1 MASTAIELRLNRIK
15 HLSRRNLKLP
25 FEFNNFFLRFA
36 VHGLPHLE
44 NFNERS
50 TTNVVPS
57 SRRYS
62 TLNHIKP
69 ARIATQNF
77 DIFSQNT
84 TIRSFTI
91 PTLACA
97 EYTPTLFG
105 LTPFLLTSFHTLG
118 LPYYAGISLT
128 NILVR
133 SAMIPLVI
141 RGAKTS
147 LSIGVVAP
155 EVQFLITNFRKDFG
169 MLKKREEASGSDDL
183 RKAQLSL
190 VRYTVES
197 LRGIFRL
204 HKVNL
209 LDVFKVSNGLFS
221 NEICGST

>member
-1 MASTAIELRLNRIK
+1 
-15 HLSRRNLKLP
+15 
-25 FEFNNFFLRFA
+25 
-36 VHGLPHLE
+36 
-44 NFNERS
+44 
-50 TTNVVPS
+50 
-57 SRRYS
+57 
-62 TLNHIKP
+62 
-69 ARIATQNF
+69 
-77 DIFSQNT
+77 
-84 TIRSFTI
+84 
-91 PTLACA
+91 
-97 EYTPTLFG
+97 
-105 LTPFLLTSFHTLG
+105 
-118 LPYYAGISLT
+118 
-128 NILVR
+128 
-133 SAMIPLVI
+133 MIPLVI